1 MQEELDVKIQTEEE
15 EKSVANAEQPQDKE
29 AKEEISMIEIYTDGA
44 CSGNPGPGGYAA
56 ILIKDNE
63 IIKISGGHKLTTN
76 NKMELM
82 GAIEG
87 LKAIPDKNMKVK
99 VFTDSTYVQKG
110 ITEWIE
116 TWKKKHFKDV
126 KNVELWKELDA
137 ISNELNIEW
146 HWVKAHAGHE
156 HNEMADALAKLE
168 VEKNR

>member
-1 MQEELDVKIQTEEE
+1 MQEELEVKIQTEEAQNQPNDVTE
-15 EKSVANAEQPQDKE
+15 EV
-29 AKEEISMIEIYTDGA
+29 KEEVSIVEIYTDGA

-56 ILIKDNE
+56 VLIAGEEVKH
-63 IIKISGGHKLTTN
+63 ITGGHKLTTN

-87 LKAIPDKNMKVK
+87 LKALPKKDVKVK

-116 TWKKKHFKDV
+116 SWKKKHFKDV

-137 ISNELNIEW
+137 LSSELNIEW
-146 HWVKAHAGHE
+146 HWIKAHAGHA
-156 HNEMADALAKLE
+156 HNEMADSLAKAE